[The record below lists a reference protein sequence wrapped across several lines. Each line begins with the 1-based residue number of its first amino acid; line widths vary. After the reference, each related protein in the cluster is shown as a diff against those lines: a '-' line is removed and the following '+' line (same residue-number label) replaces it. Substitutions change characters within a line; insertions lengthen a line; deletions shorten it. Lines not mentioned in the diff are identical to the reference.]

1 MVDIT
6 SWSDIAIP
14 LVSAVTGGGLLK
26 VFDTWLNRAKLKNE
40 KAKQSRDE
48 AYRESES
55 LRNQIRDL
63 KEEMKSIETSA
74 DDWRAK
80 YWDARTKYEVFKI
93 KVAQLLIESGVSPS
107 DLFKE

>member
-1 MVDIT
+1 MT
-6 SWSDIAIP
+6 TWPDIAIA

-40 KAKQSRDE
+40 TAKQSRDE

-55 LRNQIRDL
+55 LRTQIKEL
-63 KEEMKSIETSA
+63 KDEIKTTEASM

-93 KVAQLLIESGVSPS
+93 KVAQLLIENGVSPS